1 MWEISKCFKKKKKKE
16 QCGLEQYKNLPEDEK
31 QNLLSIEKNVIKWE
45 TKILK
50 M

>member
-1 MWEISKCFKKKKKKE
+1 MRDIKVFQKKKKKKE
-16 QCGLEQYKNLPEDEK
+16 QCGLERYKNLPEDEK